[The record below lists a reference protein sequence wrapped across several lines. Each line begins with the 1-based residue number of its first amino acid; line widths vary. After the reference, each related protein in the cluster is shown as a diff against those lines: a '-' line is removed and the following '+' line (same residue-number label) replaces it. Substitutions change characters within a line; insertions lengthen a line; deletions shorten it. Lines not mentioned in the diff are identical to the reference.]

1 MGLHSCAF
9 SLACAWCDV
18 RTRKSAAASPE
29 IGSNGGID
37 NAHYVHIYYRGEHG
51 AARRFA
57 QEMLASGTAAAVLF
71 APSHVLLSYQN
82 AK

>member
-37 NAHYVHIYYRGEHG
+37 NAHYGTHLLSWGTG

-71 APSHVLLSYQN
+71 APSHVLLSYRN

>member
-1 MGLHSCAF
+1 MPI
-9 SLACAWCDV
+9 
-18 RTRKSAAASPE
+18 T
-29 IGSNGGID
+29 
-37 NAHYVHIYYRGEHG
+37 VHIYYRGEHG

-71 APSHVLLSYQN
+71 TPSHVLLSYRN